1 MAIDGSAGPRRR
13 RLALPA
19 LLLGSFMGVLDPF
32 VVTVALP
39 AIRSDLGATAAQAQW
54 IVAGYGA
61 VYGMS
66 AYVAASALAG
76 TAPTAEVLVG
86 ARLAQGLAAA
96 AVLPQVLSIIRTGYG
111 GGERDRA
118 VGWYGATI
126 GLGVVCGPAVG
137 GLLVAADVAG
147 LGWRSAFLVNLPLGA
162 AVVACAA
169 LTVPESRAEGVR
181 HLDLLGALLG
191 AAALLA
197 VLVPVSQGRENGWP
211 WWAVASL
218 AAAPVLLAGFLRHER
233 RHRAPVLPR
242 HLFAERRFSA
252 GIVVV
257 LLLYA
262 AGAGAPLV
270 FVLTHYVQ
278 DGLGRSPL
286 EAGLA
291 FAPLGVGFALAS
303 AVAPRL
309 SRWGAAVPAAGAA
322 VVACALGVVVLV
334 GVAAPVE
341 RQPAFLAVA
350 LLIAGI
356 GQGLAVNPVIALV
369 LAVAPDSAAGASSGL
384 LLTTTQVGNVLGVT
398 GVGGVFLALLPPDPP
413 DVAAYGPALAWSS
426 TMLAAATL
434 AALVIVVSRLRA

>member
-1 MAIDGSAGPRRR
+1 MAIDGSAGPRG

-39 AIRSDLGATAAQAQW
+39 AIRSDLGVTAAQAQW

-61 VYGMS
+61 VYGTGLVLGGRLGDRYGRRRLFLSGMG

-76 TAPTAEVLVG
+76 TAPAAGVLVG

-111 GGERDRA
+111 GAERD
-118 VGWYGATI
+118 
-126 GLGVVCGPAVG
+126 
-137 GLLVAADVAG
+137 
-147 LGWRSAFLVNLPLGA
+147 
-162 AVVACAA
+162 
-169 LTVPESRAEGVR
+169 
-181 HLDLLGALLG
+181 
-191 AAALLA
+191 
-197 VLVPVSQGRENGWP
+197 
-211 WWAVASL
+211 
-218 AAAPVLLAGFLRHER
+218 
-233 RHRAPVLPR
+233 RAPVLPR
-242 HLFAERRFSA
+242 NLFAERRFAA

-278 DGLGRSPL
+278 DGLGLSPL

-291 FAPLGVGFALAS
+291 FAPLGIGFALAS

-309 SRWGAAVPAAGAA
+309 SRGGAAVPAAGAA
-322 VVACALGVVVLV
+322 VVACALGAVVLV
-334 GVAAPVE
+334 AVAAPVE
-341 RQPAFLAVA
+341 RQPAFLAGA
-350 LLIAGI
+350 LLVAGI

-369 LAVAPDSAAGASSGL
+369 LAVAPGSAAGASSGL

-398 GVGGVFLALLPPDPP
+398 GVGGVFLAVLPPNPP
-413 DVAAYGPALAWSS
+413 DAAAYGPALAWSS
-426 TMLAAATL
+426 TMLVAATL
-434 AALVIVVSRLRA
+434 AALAVVAGRLRA